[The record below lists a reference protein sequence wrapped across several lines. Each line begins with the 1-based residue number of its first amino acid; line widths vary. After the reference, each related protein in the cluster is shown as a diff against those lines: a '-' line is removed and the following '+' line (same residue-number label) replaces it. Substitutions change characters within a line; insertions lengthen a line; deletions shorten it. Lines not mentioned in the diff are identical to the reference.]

1 MHSFLIF
8 DFWSLFGSAAARP
21 FVRPITS
28 AATKKKLP
36 PPPGCWYGAP
46 RRELITSGIV
56 PTYTLHRWYNNGS
69 LIHDEPC
76 RGCVENRRYFLLVW
90 SYCLSVFFS
99 GAQRRIIPSVR
110 QARPSP
116 KKHRGTK
123 AWKRLTT
130 PKTAYLEDTF

>member
-1 MHSFLIF
+1 MHPSLFF
-8 DFWSLFGSAAARP
+8 DFWSLFRSAAARP
-21 FVRPITS
+21 FVRPTSS
-28 AATKKKLP
+28 AATKKTPP

-46 RRELITSGIV
+46 RRELITSDIV
-56 PTYTLHRWYNNGS
+56 PTYTLHRWYNNGK

-76 RGCVENRRYFLLVW
+76 RGCVENRRYFFWFGLIV
-90 SYCLSVFFS
+90 YQIFS

-110 QARPSP
+110 QTRPSP

-130 PKTAYLEDTF
+130 PKTAYLEDIF